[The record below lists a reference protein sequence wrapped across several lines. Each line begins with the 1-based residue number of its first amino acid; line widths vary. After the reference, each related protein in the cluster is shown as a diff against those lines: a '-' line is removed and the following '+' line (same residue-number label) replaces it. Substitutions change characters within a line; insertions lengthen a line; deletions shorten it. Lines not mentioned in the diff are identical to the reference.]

1 MKKTSATTNT
11 TSPRATENLS
21 KTTPTTPRTAKS
33 TNILLALFWSV
44 TGEAGGVGEPISL
57 FMPVRFQIYPFPS
70 PPWKGLEKCAVGGGK
85 RTSLNAPSKRIYN
98 SASVPEEDC
107 VFCKIVAGK
116 LPSYRVYEDAR
127 HVAFLDINP
136 FSKGH
141 TLVCP
146 KRHGETL
153 WDMDER
159 EIAEVFTVASKVS
172 KGVVSAMKADGFRV
186 MQNNGEAANQAV
198 AHIHVHVIPSRLEEK
213 GKFARLKTNE
223 KEMVEVAEAIRT
235 EIARI

>member
-1 MKKTSATTNT
+1 MK
-11 TSPRATENLS
+11 RALKN
-21 KTTPTTPRTAKS
+21 
-33 TNILLALFWSV
+33 
-44 TGEAGGVGEPISL
+44 
-57 FMPVRFQIYPFPS
+57 
-70 PPWKGLEKCAVGGGK
+70 PP
-85 RTSLNAPSKRIYN
+85 KRIYN
-98 SASVPEEDC
+98 SASVPEKDC

-116 LPSYRVYEDAR
+116 LPSYRVYEDDR

-159 EIAEVFTVASKVS
+159 EIAEVFKVASKVS
-172 KGVVSAMKADGFRV
+172 MGVVSAMDADGFRV

-198 AHIHVHVIPSRLEEK
+198 AQIHVHVIPSRLEEK
-213 GKFARLKTNE
+213 GKFARLKLSE
-223 KEMVEVAEAIRT
+223 DEMSRVADAIKS
-235 EIARI
+235 EIAKVA